1 MAGRPH
7 DSDFEAQFR
16 VPANDDGEPAPD
28 IVIEEWQ
35 IEDDGDDIS
44 PDERLRPF
52 RKMLFWA
59 VAFAILIGGYLL
71 F

>member
-7 DSDFEAQFR
+7 DPSYEAQFR
-16 VPANDDGEPAPD
+16 LPANDDGEPRPD

-35 IEDDGDDIS
+35 IEDDGDETTDE
-44 PDERLRPF
+44 ERLRPF

-71 F
+71 S

>member
-7 DSDFEAQFR
+7 DPSYEAQFR
-16 VPANDDGEPAPD
+16 LPANDDGEPRPD

-35 IEDDGDDIS
+35 IEDDGDDATAE
-44 PDERLRPF
+44 ERLRPF

-59 VAFAILIGGYLL
+59 VAIAILISGYLL